1 MYYITNI
8 QGILYLQGKN
18 LKAKDKQMNTYQV
31 INKRT
36 GKVVATVQAASRIQ
50 AIATQANPDKL
61 TAVLI

>member
-1 MYYITNI
+1 
-8 QGILYLQGKN
+8 
-18 LKAKDKQMNTYQV
+18 MNTYQ
-31 INKRT
+31 IIIRRT